1 MTDSSLA
8 TKVADVDTAWQDC
21 IANGGPRQ
29 VEAQI
34 RNTEPLVKFIAV
46 DKSYDG
52 RTRAVR
58 DLTLDV
64 AQGEFL
70 TLLGPSGSGKTTT
83 LNMLAG
89 FERPTRGEILLG
101 GRPVDRLPPYER
113 NIGMVFQNY
122 ALFPHMTVGENV
134 AFPLSVRRMPRA
146 RIAECVQRALAMV
159 RLEAFSERRPAQL
172 SGGQQQRIALARA
185 LVFEPSLVLMD
196 EPLGALDKKL
206 REHMQIEV
214 KLLHERLGL
223 TVVYVTHDQSEAL
236 TMSDRIAVFHDGRV
250 MQQGTPD
257 ALYSQPRDAFVA
269 GFIGENNILSGT
281 AQAIANGQVRV
292 ALGGGLQ
299 VMATA
304 VGELQYG
311 AETLVAVRP
320 ESVHL
325 STGSDR
331 GDNICRAL
339 VTSRIYLGDH
349 QRLLTEI
356 GNGHTI
362 TVKVPAGIDA
372 VAGESVILC
381 WNTVDCLAFPASAAA
396 ERALDQDDLT
406 KEWRNA

>member
-1 MTDSSLA
+1 MLSRMRDEGGPLDASMREGCSPASGWARSCYNTQGGRGQVDSSPL
-8 TKVADVDTAWQDC
+8 
-21 IANGGPRQ
+21 
-29 VEAQI
+29 QI
-34 RNTEPLVKFIAV
+34 RNIKPLVKLIGV
-46 DKSYDG
+46 EKSYDG

-134 AFPLSVRRMPRA
+134 AFPLGVRRIR
-146 RIAECVQRALAMV
+146 RSEIAERVRRALAMV
-159 RLEAFSERRPAQL
+159 RLEAFADRRPAQL

-206 REHMQIEV
+206 REQMQIEI

-236 TMSDRIAVFHDGRV
+236 TMSDRIAVFHEGRV
-250 MQQGTPD
+250 VQQGAPD

-269 GFIGENNILSGT
+269 GFIGENNLLGGT
-281 AQAIANGQVRV
+281 VEANSNGHVRV
-292 ALGGGLQ
+292 ALSGGLQ
-299 VMATA
+299 VTATA
-304 VGELQYG
+304 VGELEHG
-311 AETLVAVRP
+311 AHVLVAVRP
-320 ESVHL
+320 ESVRL
-325 STGSDR
+325 SSGS
-331 GDNICRAL
+331 
-339 VTSRIYLGDH
+339 
-349 QRLLTEI
+349 
-356 GNGHTI
+356 NG
-362 TVKVPAGIDA
+362 
-372 VAGESVILC
+372 GE
-381 WNTVDCLAFPASAAA
+381 N
-396 ERALDQDDLT
+396 
-406 KEWRNA
+406 

>member
-1 MTDSSLA
+1 LRY
-8 TKVADVDTAWQDC
+8 QD
-21 IANGGPRQ
+21 GKERGQ
-29 VEAQI
+29 VGSAQAQI
-34 RNTEPLVKFIAV
+34 KNTEPLVKFIGV
-46 DKSYDG
+46 EKSYDG
-52 RTRAVR
+52 RTLAVR
-58 DLTLDV
+58 GLTLDV

-89 FERPTRGEILLG
+89 FERPTRGKILLG

-134 AFPLSVRRMPRA
+134 AFPLSVRRIPRA
-146 RIAECVQRALAMV
+146 KIAERVQRALAMV

-172 SGGQQQRIALARA
+172 SGGQQQRVALARA

-206 REHMQIEV
+206 REQMQIEI

-236 TMSDRIAVFHDGRV
+236 TMSDRIAVFHDGQV

-257 ALYSQPRDAFVA
+257 VLYSQPRDAFVA
-269 GFIGENNILSGT
+269 GFIGENNMLSGT
-281 AQAIANGQVRV
+281 VEAIANGNVRV
-292 ALGGGLQ
+292 VLAGGLQ
-299 VMATA
+299 VLATA
-304 VGELQYG
+304 VGELDCG
-311 AETLVAVRP
+311 AHVIVAVRP
-320 ESVHL
+320 EAVHV
-325 STGSDR
+325 SSGSP
-331 GDNICRAL
+331 GAENTCRAL

-356 GNGHTI
+356 GDAHTV
-362 TVKVPAGIDA
+362 TVKVPAGLDA
-372 VAGESVILC
+372 AAGASVFLS
-381 WNTVDCLAFPASAAA
+381 WDTADCRAFPASTAA
-396 ERALDQDDLT
+396 EVALIRESL
-406 KEWRNA
+406 N